1 MKILLTG
8 GKSAVALKLLKAFT
22 NHKVVLADY
31 GEVPL
36 FATKDYEL
44 ISLGVKSET
53 VLAHTLLKN
62 CLNEG
67 VDAMLPIHS
76 FEVETLAKA
85 EVLFKEFNIQL
96 LLPNAFDLASYFK
109 LDQVKKSE
117 NWAVF
122 NQGNLVFS
130 TRDDEET
137 LQLAKHKNLNG
148 AFYINS
154 NNEFTLLTI

>member
-22 NHKVVLADY
+22 NDKVVLADY
-31 GEVPL
+31 GDVPL

-44 ISLGVKSET
+44 ISLGVKNET
-53 VLAHTLLKN
+53 VLAHTLLNN

-67 VDAMLPIHS
+67 VDAILPIHS
-76 FEVETLAKA
+76 FEIETLAKA
-85 EVLFKEFNIQL
+85 EVLFNEFNISL
-96 LLPNAFDLASYFK
+96 LLPNAFELNQYFK
-109 LDQVKKSE
+109 PSEAKKSE

-122 NQGNLVFS
+122 NKGELIFS
-130 TRDDEET
+130 TLDDQTIAELGRD
-137 LQLAKHKNLNG
+137 KNLNG
-148 AFYINS
+148 AFYIQP